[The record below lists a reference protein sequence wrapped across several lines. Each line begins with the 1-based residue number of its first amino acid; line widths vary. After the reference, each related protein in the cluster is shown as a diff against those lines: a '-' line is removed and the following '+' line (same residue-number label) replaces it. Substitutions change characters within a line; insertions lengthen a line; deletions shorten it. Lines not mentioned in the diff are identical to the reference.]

1 MGILSSLLGL
11 GKATPIQQ
19 VPQQI
24 ATPEV
29 AKEVAP
35 FLKDILGKGQ
45 ALYKQRMDEGYVP
58 FKEPGE
64 YAIAPQQAEQLQAQK
79 DILGL
84 VGTQAPAFE
93 EARGLVRGT
102 TARPTA
108 EGLQEYMSPY
118 QQAVID
124 VEQRRA
130 QEKFESDVLPKI
142 RQAQIGAGAF
152 GGTRG
157 TMLEAQAL
165 ADQSRLI
172 SDIESTGRHKAF
184 TQAQTAFE
192 AQKAREA
199 QAAQGLTGLATGE
212 FGAKLRELGQMEAVG
227 REKQQLEQAK
237 IDEDYKKFL
246 ESRAFPEQQ
255 LGTYQTLVTGASP
268 LLGQGSVQMGPAKF
282 QPTPIAQA
290 LGTGMQ
296 VADIYGRLTNPG
308 GKAYGGQVGSGLAS
322 LPIVRRQASSK
333 VIHEANV
340 HPDVGVL
347 GKGEHPSDVMRKLNI
362 DPRLYESLSVE
373 EAKEAYKNRPEEV
386 VTPESEG
393 FMEGGSGTISQE
405 DIANQAIQGNLSLI
419 GTPTFKDISG
429 PTDPQH
435 AALDELAIASR
446 TRSDKLAEDFAT
458 QKQNIELEKQE
469 RRELERSKILRGL
482 AKGLLAPKEGR
493 GGLWADIQAATTEG
507 IVPME
512 EFEGDTA
519 MFREKERKLF
529 LDNVENDYNRKVQ
542 NLEIARARGEITD
555 KEFDKRIARETLNVE
570 KIKAEAAR
578 GSTSREEFL
587 EAQNQARDILT
598 AYLGDSGQLNL
609 NSLVAQIQQQISRG
623 VGIGTSEP
631 IVRDTLRQMGITE
644 PQIDQIIAEADTGKT
659 RIEKVDEETQNKLLQ
674 VQDKHL
680 SEKYG
685 GTVSSNIKPSLV
697 SE

>member
-1 MGILSSLLGL
+1 
-11 GKATPIQQ
+11 
-19 VPQQI
+19 

-659 RIEKVDEETQNKLLQ
+659 RIEKVDQETQNKLLQ

>member
-24 ATPEV
+24 TTPEV

-659 RIEKVDEETQNKLLQ
+659 RIEKVDQETQNKLLQ